1 MEYYNVGK
9 IVNTHGVRG
18 EVRVLATTDFIDERF
33 AKGNTLYLQQSG
45 EPLPLTI
52 ESTRQHKGFV
62 LVKFVGYD
70 NINDVEK
77 YKGCGLYVTK
87 ENRVACEKD
96 EYFIADL
103 IGLSVVTDEGQMLGN
118 VTDVISTGANDVYVV
133 LAEDGTELLLPAI
146 HECIRDVDVANGR
159 MQVHLLDGLLDV

>member
-52 ESTRQHKGFV
+52 ESTRQQKSGDI
-62 LVKFVGYD
+62 K
-70 NINDVEK
+70 I
-77 YKGCGLYVTK
+77 
-87 ENRVACEKD
+87 
-96 EYFIADL
+96 
-103 IGLSVVTDEGQMLGN
+103 
-118 VTDVISTGANDVYVV
+118 
-133 LAEDGTELLLPAI
+133 
-146 HECIRDVDVANGR
+146 
-159 MQVHLLDGLLDV
+159 

>member
-33 AKGNTLYLQQSG
+33 AEGNTLYLQQSG

-70 NINDVEK
+70 NINDVEQFRDHE
-77 YKGCGLYVTK
+77 LMVS
-87 ENRVACEKD
+87 
-96 EYFIADL
+96 ADDQQPL
-103 IGLSVVTDEGQMLGN
+103 DDGQYYYHQIIGLDVETTDGRHLGK
-118 VTDVISTGANDVYVV
+118 IKEILSPGANDVWVV
-133 LAEDGTELLLPAI
+133 ERPEKRDLLLPVI
-146 HECIRDVDVANGR
+146 DDVVKNVD
-159 MQVHLLDGLLDV
+159 LDKNLVTVELMEGLE

>member
-52 ESTRQHKGFV
+52 ESTRHHKGFV
-62 LVKFVGYD
+62 LVMIISMML
-70 NINDVEK
+70 NNS
-77 YKGCGLYVTK
+77 VTM
-87 ENRVACEKD
+87 N
-96 EYFIADL
+96 
-103 IGLSVVTDEGQMLGN
+103 
-118 VTDVISTGANDVYVV
+118 
-133 LAEDGTELLLPAI
+133 
-146 HECIRDVDVANGR
+146 
-159 MQVHLLDGLLDV
+159 